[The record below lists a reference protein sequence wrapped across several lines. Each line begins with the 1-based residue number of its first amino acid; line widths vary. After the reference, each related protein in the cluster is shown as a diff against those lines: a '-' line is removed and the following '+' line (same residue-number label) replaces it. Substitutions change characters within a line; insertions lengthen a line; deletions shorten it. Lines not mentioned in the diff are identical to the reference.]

1 MALFFTLMARSFV
14 FICLSKVTSSLIHI
28 RLIQEGLTSVPENL
42 TSDVTH
48 LTLEKNAI
56 EVLYNSSFSRYTRL
70 MFLALSYN
78 PVWKISNGTFDNNP
92 SLSQLLCRQCVI
104 TVLPASFGA
113 AASRIT
119 MLSLGCGVMEN
130 VVVSPYFDSFVSLE
144 TLSLDYF
151 RLSNIDDI
159 TLPSTI
165 RWLSLNNNEIS
176 QFPNLCSA
184 RLPQLKVLGLG
195 YNRITHITDSAL
207 ACMSSTLESVGLYRN
222 SLREIGDPTVFPNL
236 RNLLVEQNELETFP
250 DILAGLS
257 RLKGFWIDQNTRMTC
272 DHRLC
277 WRRLWDRVRSPI
289 KYATN
294 VECMAP
300 RNVRGHY
307 LMSISPAFMQC
318 DQGEG
323 WYSDSY
329 LHGASMRPT
338 ARQAHDFFVRLLMN
352 KSALVRYWLIA
363 KCDIYKS
370 IMNNFCGHYH
380 FQIMEKA
387 L

>member
-1 MALFFTLMARSFV
+1 MALFVSWMARSFV
-14 FICLSKVTSSLIHI
+14 FICLSKVTTSIIQI

-42 TSDVTH
+42 TSGVTH
-48 LTLEKNAI
+48 LKLDRNAI
-56 EVLYNSSFSRYTRL
+56 EVLYNTSFSRYTRL
-70 MFLALSYN
+70 MTLVLSYN

-144 TLSLDYF
+144 TLSLNYF

-159 TLPSTI
+159 ILPSTI
-165 RWLSLNNNEIS
+165 KRLYLNNNEIP
-176 QFPNLCSA
+176 QFPNLCST
-184 RLPQLKVLGLG
+184 RLPQLKLLSLG
-195 YNRITHITDSAL
+195 YNHITHISNSSL
-207 ACMSSTLESVGLYRN
+207 ACMSNMVEELWIYITP
-222 SLREIGDPTVFPNL
+222 LREIGDPTVLPNL
-236 RNLLVEQNELETFP
+236 QFLDVGRNELETFP

-257 RLKGFWIDQNTRMTC
+257 RLEGFHIDHNTRMTC
-272 DHRLC
+272 DHRMC

-289 KYATN
+289 RYAMN
-294 VECMAP
+294 VKCMAP
-300 RNVRGHY
+300 PNVRGHY

-323 WYSDSY
+323 WYY
-329 LHGASMRPT
+329 LIHISMER
-338 ARQAHDFFVRLLMN
+338 A
-352 KSALVRYWLIA
+352 W
-363 KCDIYKS
+363 
-370 IMNNFCGHYH
+370 
-380 FQIMEKA
+380 
-387 L
+387 